1 LELLNNFLE
10 NFLEISLEAS
20 PWLLFGL
27 LAAGLIKVWV
37 PESFMKRVLGGRGGW
52 PVVKAALIGA
62 PLPLCS
68 CGVLPA
74 AIGLRRAG
82 ASRAAT
88 LSFLIATPETG
99 VDSIG
104 ISYVLLGPFMTV
116 VRVLAAIFSAILTGL
131 FAALVLSRKGAE
143 KVASVMSANDQQS
156 KVSCCSASCSSE
168 PEPATDESSC
178 CSSDSCSSDGDN
190 IISQSFWSR
199 NIAGLKYAI
208 SDIWDDIVLWLLFG
222 LVLASLIA
230 TFIPEQAL
238 LDWGSGLP
246 AMLVMLF
253 VGIPMYICATASTP
267 LAAGLLLAGIS
278 PGTVLVLLLAGPA
291 TNMATIAIINKEMGK
306 VVMLVYLL
314 GISISS
320 VAFGLLT
327 DFVVGSYQIDINA
340 QIQGAAEIVPQ
351 WIAVFSVLLLF
362 VSAIKPLRKRLL
374 AC

>member
-1 LELLNNFLE
+1 LDLLNNFLE

-27 LAAGLIKVWV
+27 LAAGLIKVWI

-74 AIGLRRAG
+74 AIGLRRSG

-116 VRVLAAIFSAILTGL
+116 VRVLAAIFSAVLTGL

-143 KVASVMSANDQQS
+143 KVATVIGVNDLQS
-156 KVSCCSASCSSE
+156 EAGCCGSSCSSE
-168 PEPATDESSC
+168 PEVQESSC
-178 CSSDSCSSDGDN
+178 CSSSGCSAEDTDD
-190 IISQSFWSR
+190 ISQSFWLR
-199 NIAGLKYAI
+199 NITGLKYAI

-222 LVLASLIA
+222 LILASLIS
-230 TFIPEQAL
+230 TFVPEQAL

-253 VGIPMYICATASTP
+253 VGTPMYICATASTP

-291 TNMATIAIINKEMGK
+291 TNMATIAIINKEMGR
-306 VVMLVYLL
+306 VVMMVYLL

-320 VAFGLLT
+320 VAFGVLT
-327 DFVVGSYQIDINA
+327 DLVVSAYQIDINA
-340 QIQGAAEIVPQ
+340 QIQGATEIVPQ
-351 WIAVFSVLLLF
+351 WIAVFSVVVLS
-362 VSAIKPLRKRLL
+362 VSAIKPLRKRLF